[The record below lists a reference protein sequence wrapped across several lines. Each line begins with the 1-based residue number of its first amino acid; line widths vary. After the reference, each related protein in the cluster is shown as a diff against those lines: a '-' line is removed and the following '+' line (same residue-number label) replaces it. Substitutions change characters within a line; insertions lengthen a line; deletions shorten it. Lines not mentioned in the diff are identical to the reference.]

1 MIELLQELFK
11 PLQGRACRAAKQQVV
26 APVLLDLFADL
37 LEEHL
42 DLLKR
47 HARNLVETEARAN
60 QAGYCCCPTSVASVV
75 TAACWARAKKA
86 AL

>member
-11 PLQGRACRAAKQQVV
+11 PLQGRACRAAKEQVV

-47 HARNLVETEARAN
+47 HARNLV
-60 QAGYCCCPTSVASVV
+60 
-75 TAACWARAKKA
+75 
-86 AL
+86 